1 METILQIAGFIGI
14 AYLIFKV
21 APFVFNS
28 AFKLSV
34 IVIGITLA
42 LIIYSILVTDWNVTY
57 V

>member
-21 APFVFNS
+21 APFIFNS
-28 AFKLSV
+28 VFKLSV
-34 IVIGITLA
+34 IVIGVTIA

>member
-14 AYLIFKV
+14 AYLVFKV

-28 AFKLSV
+28 VFKLSV
-34 IVIGITLA
+34 IVIGVTIA